1 VIDTDWTDSSSCPF
15 KGTYLKPILKNTK
28 IAQLLSGKKL
38 ILETRIQI
46 LPYHID
52 FGAGV

>member
-1 VIDTDWTDSSSCPF
+1 VVIDTDWTDSSSCPF

-28 IAQLLSGKKL
+28 IASGKKL